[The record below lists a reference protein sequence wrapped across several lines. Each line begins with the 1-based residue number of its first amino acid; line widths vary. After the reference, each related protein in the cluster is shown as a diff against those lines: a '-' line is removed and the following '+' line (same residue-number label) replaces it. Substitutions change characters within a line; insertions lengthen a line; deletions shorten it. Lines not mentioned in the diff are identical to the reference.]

1 MCTQLSADS
10 PLGPQVASSLR
21 YCQLE
26 RGEMEGGRKAGSG
39 REGGEGGSDAESSGS
54 SGGEESEREGE
65 FGRERVM
72 ESSRDKEERCGGDAD
87 KCATREK
94 MGFMV

>member
-26 RGEMEGGRKAGSG
+26 R
-39 REGGEGGSDAESSGS
+39 
-54 SGGEESEREGE
+54 EESERGGQAGRQWGGRGAGSEG
-65 FGRERVM
+65 GREGMSGGVAGRAVAGP
-72 ESSRDKEERCGGDAD
+72 EEKKARGEERVWQGG
-87 KCATREK
+87 K
-94 MGFMV
+94 

>member
-26 RGEMEGGRKAGSG
+26 REEMEEGRKAG
-39 REGGEGGSDAESSGS
+39 RERRNDDRGMRTVVK
-54 SGGEESEREGE
+54 EEKKGE
-65 FGRERVM
+65 FGRKRQ
-72 ESSRDKEERCGGDAD
+72 R
-87 KCATREK
+87 RE
-94 MGFMV
+94 

>member
-26 RGEMEGGRKAGSG
+26 RGEMEGGRKEG
-39 REGGEGGSDAESSGS
+39 RGKG
-54 SGGEESEREGE
+54 GGEESKREGRVWQE
-65 FGRERVM
+65 ETRAESDGKRSGQHASVGER
-72 ESSRDKEERCGGDAD
+72 DAD
-87 KCATREK
+87 KCATRGK
-94 MGFMV
+94 MGFMW